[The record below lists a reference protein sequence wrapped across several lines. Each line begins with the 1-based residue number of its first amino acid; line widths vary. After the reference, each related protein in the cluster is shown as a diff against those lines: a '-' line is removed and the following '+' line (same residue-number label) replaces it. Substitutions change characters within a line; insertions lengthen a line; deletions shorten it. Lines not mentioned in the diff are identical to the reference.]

1 MPCPSPPTPRVVVRS
16 TFKGR
21 LKRKVLNNLT
31 GSKKCDVLFPK
42 GQLKKTGL
50 FAGAF
55 LGSHDPGPTSWG
67 ASALGSCPL
76 PAPSPHGLLPVSLLS
91 WTLMALLVRAIP
103 TLGLLGGCTS
113 GTRPCTVD
121 GHRDPPV
128 TLPKGWNEGP
138 SGVHFKMAQDM
149 RGLDE
154 IKRARL
160 MAVEAGGPGCL
171 CSLNLSMIKPFF
183 KSETQANVQLAC

>member
-1 MPCPSPPTPRVVVRS
+1 
-16 TFKGR
+16 
-21 LKRKVLNNLT
+21 
-31 GSKKCDVLFPK
+31 
-42 GQLKKTGL
+42 
-50 FAGAF
+50 
-55 LGSHDPGPTSWG
+55 
-67 ASALGSCPL
+67 
-76 PAPSPHGLLPVSLLS
+76 
-91 WTLMALLVRAIP
+91 MALLVRAIP
-103 TLGLLGGCTS
+103 TLGLLGGCTP

-149 RGLDE
+149 QGLDE